1 MLTVAVEL
9 SLALVAQKSTD
20 EIVLLCSR
28 ERPDS
33 LRGLNCEAVLSPYRH
48 ELVLKSRWLPVVE
61 AELDCDAILYPYW
74 PSPPVRRA
82 GAPPAV
88 IFVHDLAFR
97 VRSAEV
103 PWQQRLYFRAVLPP
117 ALRNAA
123 AVLVPS
129 ESTRRDLLEL
139 YRIPGLADK
148 VQVIAEGLT
157 AEVKPGALP
166 EGIEPGFLL
175 AVGTVEP
182 RKNYPRLLAAYRR
195 LRGRHGSLP
204 FIINGRPECPSWSS
218 PVAPAGRSATPCSA
232 SRPSRASA
240 ISAMSTNRR

>member
-9 SLALVAQKSTD
+9 SRALVAQKSTD
-20 EIVLLCSR
+20 EVVLLCSR

-33 LRGLNCEAVLSPYRH
+33 VRGLNCEAVLSPYRH

-82 GAPPAV
+82 GAPPAA

-117 ALRNAA
+117 ALRQAA
-123 AVLVPS
+123 AVIVPS
-129 ESTRRDLLEL
+129 ESTRRDLLRL
-139 YRIPGLADK
+139 YNLPGLEER
-148 VQVIAEGLT
+148 VEVVAEGMPM
-157 AEVKPGALP
+157 APAAGPLP
-166 EGIEPGFLL
+166 EGVEPGFIL
-175 AVGTVEP
+175 AVGSVEP
-182 RKNYPRLLAAYRR
+182 RKNYPRLLAAYRQ
-195 LRGRHGSLP
+195 LRGRGALP
-204 FIINGRPECPSWSS
+204 FIINGRPGVPQL
-218 PVAPAGRSATPCSA
+218 AIAGRKGWAYGDTL
-232 SRPSRASA
+232 
-240 ISAMSTNRR
+240 

>member
-9 SLALVAQKSTD
+9 SRALVAQKSTD

-33 LRGLNCEAVLSPYRH
+33 LRGLDCEAVVSPYRH

-61 AELDCDAILYPYW
+61 TQLDCDAILYPYW

-129 ESTRRDLLEL
+129 ESTRRDVMLCVLGMTAMGAPEVGV
-139 YRIPGLADK
+139 PALA
-148 VQVIAEGLT
+148 
-157 AEVKPGALP
+157 GASRAGRLSR
-166 EGIEPGFLL
+166 
-175 AVGTVEP
+175 AVSV
-182 RKNYPRLLAAYRR
+182 RR
-195 LRGRHGSLP
+195 L
-204 FIINGRPECPSWSS
+204 N
-218 PVAPAGRSATPCSA
+218 V
-232 SRPSRASA
+232 
-240 ISAMSTNRR
+240 